1 MDFYLVVHVP
11 TGPSVAEEAIRL
23 LCAALSSHVDL
34 SLLPAHASALALV
47 VSKVTRQSVTLS
59 LSSPRTVLRLLYALT
74 PRTSLAEQCEWEAQF
89 SANSLPE
96 LREAAQR
103 VSLRSRQQRLLTRL
117 DSLREKLGGAKDEE
131 KKTEQNTEKA
141 ELEEVKEVERSNWN
155 YSEQTERV
163 KVALESDGIAY
174 ECVRTGDNYYD
185 VPLAARARYLHC
197 QVSQLCKMVFLH
209 NDRRKGETK
218 GPDYLAVIVQYDT
231 AKGFNTKKLNVWY
244 R

>member
-74 PRTSLAEQCEWEAQF
+74 PRTSLTEQCEWEVQF
-89 SANSLPE
+89 SANSVPE

-103 VSLRSRQQRLLTRL
+103 VSLRSRQHQLLTRL
-117 DSLREKLGGAKDEE
+117 DSLQQKLGGAKDEE

-141 ELEEVKEVERSNWN
+141 DKTEPAGMEEVKEVERSNWN

-163 KVALESDGIAY
+163 KVALETDGIAY

-209 NDRRKGETK
+209 NDRRKVRQREREFLFVCLFFCFVGGE
-218 GPDYLAVIVQYDT
+218 
-231 AKGFNTKKLNVWY
+231 
-244 R
+244 